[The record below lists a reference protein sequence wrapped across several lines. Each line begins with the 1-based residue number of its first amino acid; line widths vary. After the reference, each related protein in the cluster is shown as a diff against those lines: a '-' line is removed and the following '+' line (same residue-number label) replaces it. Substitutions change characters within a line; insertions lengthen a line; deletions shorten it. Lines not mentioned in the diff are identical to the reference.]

1 MNNKEIGTEFEQEMC
16 ETLNRQGYWVHF
28 IVPDSRGAQPFD
40 IIAVRAGEALA
51 IDCKTCV
58 SETFNISRL
67 EDNQIMAFEKWLKCG
82 NSIPLVMVKHKGV
95 VYPIRYT
102 DLRKHRSINLKKYM
116 LGGYENED

>member
-1 MNNKEIGTEFEQEMC
+1 MNNKHIGTAFEQEVC
-16 ETLNRQGYWVHF
+16 DLLAQNGYWVHF
-28 IVPDSRGAQPFD
+28 ITPDSRGAQPFD
-40 IIAVRAGEALA
+40 IIAVKDGHALA
-51 IDCKTCV
+51 VDCKTCV
-58 SETFNISRL
+58 SDTFNISRL